1 MKKTLRNLGILTLL
15 VVMGLG
21 SAIAA
26 TKASLV
32 LLTNGSAARKTA
44 DGLDPRDSIAYV
56 RLSDYGYV
64 VTVINDTQT
73 NTAGDVDSKAAID
86 ACDAIIISS
95 TANSGKDFGPDSSI
109 TKSLKPILCWE
120 YGCWDEMGVA
130 TSGGGTNLM
139 DSIVKFNL
147 AADPAIVGT
156 KEVVQFISKTG
167 AVENFLRSP
176 LIPYAKGAI
185 TIAQVPSKTA
195 AGKDTLLTSALYA
208 DAGAE
213 LLPTSKVGSTAPATY
228 IAWGLFD
235 SGTLAWI
242 TPAGWQMFYRA
253 VAYLVGEPF
262 VSSPIS
268 KESVLKAWYANNS
281 LNLIMDGSSQKSDI
295 KVFDIT
301 GRMLIQKQVNGE
313 TNVTIPMNNFKSGL
327 YIVKTKGFSGKFV
340 VN

>member
-1 MKKTLRNLGILTLL
+1 MKKILRYVSVLTLL
-15 VVMGLG
+15 VVIGL
-21 SAIAA
+21 SAQAA

-32 LLTNGSAARKTA
+32 FLTNGTPPRATA
-44 DGLDPRDSIAYV
+44 DGIDSRDSIAFAK
-56 RLSDYGYV
+56 LNEYGYV
-64 VTVINDTQT
+64 VTVVTEAQT
-73 NTAGDVDSKAAID
+73 KVAGNVESAAAIES
-86 ACDAIIISS
+86 CDAIIISG
-95 TANSGKDFGPDSSI
+95 TGNSSNDFGPDSLI
-109 TKSLKPILCWE
+109 TKSGKPILCWE
-120 YGCWDEMGVA
+120 YGCWDEMGL
-130 TSGGGTNLM
+130 TSGTTQLG
-139 DSIVKFNL
+139 DSVLKMNL

-156 KEVVQFISKTG
+156 NEVVKFISKNIAGDPTNFFRYLKTPAPG
-167 AVENFLRSP
+167 AV
-176 LIPYAKGAI
+176 
-185 TIAQVPSKTA
+185 TIAEVIGKTA
-195 AGKDTLLTSALYA
+195 AGIDTIYTTALYA

-213 LLPTSKVGSTAPATY
+213 LLTTSKVGPTAPATY

-235 SGTLAWI
+235 NTTLPFV
-242 TPAGWQMFYRA
+242 TPAGWQLFYRA
-253 VAYLVGEPF
+253 VAYVLGEPF